1 MNKIALVLLVDDDY
15 TTNFV
20 NQLLLEDMQVAEKV
34 LLAQNGKEGLEMIRQ
49 VCEESLCPTLI
60 LLDINMP
67 VMNGFEFLEAYEKLK
82 FAHKQSVVIV
92 MLTTSLNPSD
102 IDRLQKVPIKG
113 FLNKPLTEAM
123 VREIVHKHF
132 QSEIPT

>member
-20 NQLLLEDMQVAEKV
+20 NQLLLEHMQVAEKV

-67 VMNGFEFLEAYEKLK
+67 VMNGFEFLEAYQKLE

-92 MLTTSLNPSD
+92 MLTTSLNPRD
-102 IDRLQKVPIKG
+102 IKQMDELPIQG
-113 FLNKPLTEAM
+113 YLNKPLTEAM
-123 VREIVHKHF
+123 VHELLQKHF
-132 QSEIPT
+132 HRDLLS